1 MRNEAGAYRRY
12 VQSLRNGAGSPSP
25 ILWSSILQLLARRA
39 LVLAGGPY
47 TLQACNWCWSE
58 GEGKKK
64 GDGGEFPGNLGK
76 ALGQL
81 GPCTAPGVVLFSED
95 PPSEIAQP
103 YGNCQQIMRLGPF
116 PSHSFRMHFTEGTF
130 FASFGGGTAFLRN
143 STLSSCLAM

>member
-1 MRNEAGAYRRY
+1 LRNEAGAYRRY

-103 YGNCQQIMRLGPF
+103 YGI
-116 PSHSFRMHFTEGTF
+116 
-130 FASFGGGTAFLRN
+130 ASK
-143 STLSSCLAM
+143 